1 MEVLQQKRKFEML
14 IGKDPDF
21 SEYLSSQ
28 KAQCMELRSKEV
40 LSDEEGDAYPNVV
53 INEDVHP
60 HGLKALNS
68 HTIDVWCWMVM
79 EQLNGPALPNLMNSF
94 RAACRY
100 GFESDER
107 HTYQVPMKNVFSKVL
122 TFVLCEADG
131 IFRKMLGVPDSCRKE
146 IFLKSQSS
154 SLWIKIRPLMKSYL
168 RSCLLLLNQV
178 TDIQI
183 IVFILSRVKASAVFF
198 SSFPSLTKLLIKISV
213 HLWVT
218 GEEDLSLFSFSV
230 VLEIVSKLH
239 SDCYDTCLMKT
250 YKAFVGQSKFFDSAN
265 LKRFQFLENSIVEL
279 YSFDL
284 QNSYHHILA
293 SLQQLAYT
301 LSQAIK
307 TKKKEELIKV
317 CNWQYINSISLWVKF
332 LVCNLQNHDL
342 LPLFSLSVVVING
355 IVHLFPGHRY
365 FPLRFRCVQ
374 MLNQL
379 SLASGIFVPV
389 VSLVLDF
396 VEHKVSNADSSHVKS
411 FNYSSVLKA

>member
-1 MEVLQQKRKFEML
+1 
-14 IGKDPDF
+14 
-21 SEYLSSQ
+21 
-28 KAQCMELRSKEV
+28 
-40 LSDEEGDAYPNVV
+40 
-53 INEDVHP
+53 
-60 HGLKALNS
+60 
-68 HTIDVWCWMVM
+68 
-79 EQLNGPALPNLMNSF
+79 
-94 RAACRY
+94 
-100 GFESDER
+100 
-107 HTYQVPMKNVFSKVL
+107 
-122 TFVLCEADG
+122 
-131 IFRKMLGVPDSCRKE
+131 MLGVPDSCRKE

-178 TDIQI
+178 TDTQI

-198 SSFPSLTKLLIKISV
+198 SSFPSLKKLLIKISI

-239 SDCYDTCLMKT
+239 SDWYDTCLMKT

-411 FNYSSVLKA
+411 FNYSSVLKVPKYLLKQYKFQEECILSAIELLSAHFSTWSYHISFPELAATPLMFFKRLHEKLTNEALRRQVKRFIDQVELNKEFIERKRGEASFSPNNDVAIDSFLLMEKNNSRSSFTQYYVSVQQKSQSMISSNQR